1 MKKLFLGLLFC
12 VGIATYGQS
21 VKKEV
26 LFTIDGK
33 PFYSDEFARVYKK
46 NLDLVK
52 DESQKDLDQYLEL
65 FIGYKLKITKAYR
78 QNLQDNPK
86 YQAELKTYRNQ
97 LAKNYLTDSK
107 VTNELMQEAYQRYL
121 KEIKAAHILILVD
134 ENASPADTLK
144 AYKQIQ
150 DIRKRALAGDD
161 FGKLAEEFS
170 QDPSAKENKGE
181 LGYFSAFRMVYPFE
195 TGAYKTPK
203 GQVSGIIRTRF
214 GYHLIK
220 VEDIRDNRGEVSVAH
235 IMISKPTND
244 DKEAAAKAK
253 TTIDEIYQKLK
264 QGESFEALAQQFSDD
279 KTSAQKGGQI
289 GRFASGELS
298 SEEFE
303 DVAFSLTKDHP
314 LSAPFQTAFGWHI
327 AKLLENFPVKTF
339 DEMKADLES
348 KIKRDDRSR
357 LIVESMNEKLRKK
370 YTVKRDDKVYANTV
384 KAVTEALYES
394 KWTLPADT
402 KPYDKTL
409 VTLNNDRKLTGT
421 DFLNHI
427 ATEQRE
433 KADIKPLSRQIDAY
447 YQSFV
452 DNELNKYYNDNLE
465 NEFPEFADVMT
476 EYRDGLLLFDLMEK
490 EIWEKS
496 KTDTIGLKDFYNQH
510 KERYQWK
517 DRVKV
522 MMVSSTKEDILKKAQ
537 KMLKEG
543 KDAAAIKAALNTKE
557 AVNVMVTEGTYEI
570 GNEILPSN
578 VTMKKEVT
586 EPVKK
591 GSYFFAAKVIDTL
604 PAGPR
609 TLDEAKGKV
618 INDYQQFLEEN
629 WVGNLKKEFT
639 IQVDRAAFDRVKKEI
654 KS

>member
-12 VGIATYGQS
+12 AGLAAYGQS

-33 PFYSDEFARVYKK
+33 PFYTDEFARVYKK

-107 VTNELMQEAYQRYL
+107 VTNELMQEAYDRYL

-134 ENASPADTLK
+134 ENATPADTLK

-150 DIRKRALAGDD
+150 DIRKRALAGED
-161 FGKLAEEFS
+161 FGKLAQESS

-235 IMISKPTND
+235 IMISKPSTD

-264 QGESFEALAQQFSDD
+264 QGENFEALAQQFSDD
-279 KTSAQKGGQI
+279 KTSASKGGQI

-314 LSAPFQTAFGWHI
+314 VSEPFQTAFGWHI
-327 AKLLENFPVKTF
+327 VKLLENFPVKTF
-339 DEMKADLES
+339 DEMKTDLES

-370 YTVKRDDKVYANTV
+370 YTIKRDDKVYTATA
-384 KAVTEALYES
+384 KAVSDAIYES
-394 KWTLPADT
+394 KWALPTDS

-409 VTLNNDRKLTGT
+409 VTIADRKLTGT

-433 KADIKPLSRQIDAY
+433 KAEIKPLARQIDAY
-447 YQSFV
+447 YQSFL
-452 DNELNKYYNDNLE
+452 DSELNKYYNDNLE

-496 KTDTIGLKDFYNQH
+496 KTDTVGLKDFYNLH
-510 KERYQWK
+510 KDRYQWK
-517 DRVKV
+517 NRVKV
-522 MMVSSTKEDILKKAQ
+522 MMVSSTKEDVLKKAQ

-557 AVNVMVTEGTYEI
+557 AVNVMVTEGTFEE
-570 GNEILPSN
+570 GSDVLPSN

-586 EPVKK
+586 EPIKK
-591 GSYFFAAKVIDTL
+591 GSYFFAAKVLDTI

-609 TLDEAKGKV
+609 TLEEAKGKV

-629 WVGNLKKEFT
+629 WVTNLKKEFS
-639 IQVDRAAFDRVKKEI
+639 IQVDQAAFARVKKEI
-654 KS
+654 KP

>member
-12 VGIATYGQS
+12 VGVATYGQS

-150 DIRKRALAGDD
+150 DIRKRALAGED
-161 FGKLAEEFS
+161 FGKLAEELS

-235 IMISKPTND
+235 IMISKPAND

-339 DEMKADLES
+339 DEMKTDLES

-370 YTVKRDDKVYANTV
+370 YPVKRDDKVYANTA
-384 KAVTEALYES
+384 KAVTDALYES

-510 KERYQWK
+510 KDRYQWK

-522 MMVSSTKEDILKKAQ
+522 MMVSSTKEDILKKAE

-570 GNEILPSN
+570 GNDILPSN

-591 GSYFFAAKVIDTL
+591 GSYFFAAKVLDIL